1 MLQEHRLEGQ
11 EFLKSNFL
19 YCTVILFA
27 PNLTHARTPCKDTM
41 QRRTDRQ
48 TDEHKHTHRHTPAP
62 SCSLSI
68 NYIIG
73 RVVPRHVM
81 GILGWWVT
89 GNECAGRWY
98 NHLLPTWT
106 LNHINLNPIDEPG
119 RHCAPLSFLVLAQGF
134 SSKVGLTVFILLQ
147 KSNS

>member
-1 MLQEHRLEGQ
+1 M
-11 EFLKSNFL
+11 
-19 YCTVILFA
+19 ILFA

-48 TDEHKHTHRHTPAP
+48 TDRRTNTNTHRHTGAI
-62 SCSLSI
+62 LLFI
-68 NYIIG
+68 NSSIG

-81 GILGWWVT
+81 GILGGWVT

-106 LNHINLNPIDEPG
+106 LNPKP
-119 RHCAPLSFLVLAQGF
+119 
-134 SSKVGLTVFILLQ
+134 
-147 KSNS
+147 